1 MACSKYKAMTLVEVL
16 VAIAIM
22 LIAMEGFTLLFVK
35 SWSANKFI
43 LEEGLA
49 SAAASRATNKIITQL
64 RSVRQADNGD
74 FPVESG
80 SDFDLKVYIDIDDDG
95 VTERVHYFLDLATDQ
110 LKVGV
115 TNPVG
120 TTPITYPES
129 DDTVSILTNYVVN
142 ENANPVFYYYNKNYP
157 GDTVNNPL
165 AIPINI
171 EDVRLIRVHLMVNID
186 PIRAP
191 NNINIESFADLR
203 NLKTYE

>member
-1 MACSKYKAMTLVEVL
+1 MQRKRLRGMTLIEML
-16 VAIAIM
+16 VAIAVM

-35 SWSANKFI
+35 SWETNKFI

-74 FPVESG
+74 FAVESG
-80 SDFDLKVYIDIDDDG
+80 ADFDVKVYADIDDDG
-95 VTERVHYFLDLATDQ
+95 VTERVHYFLDLATDE

-115 TNPVG
+115 TDPLG
-120 TTPITYPES
+120 TTPIT
-129 DDTVSILTNYVVN
+129 V
-142 ENANPVFYYYNKNYP
+142 
-157 GDTVNNPL
+157 
-165 AIPINI
+165 
-171 EDVRLIRVHLMVNID
+171 EDARLIRVHLLVNID

-203 NLKTYE
+203 NLKNL